1 MEEEMK
7 EIVEMIKNQTESIK
21 GMSDRV
27 DERLNAFDV
36 RMAEL
41 EKVSKPRKVELAGLE
56 DEKQSFS
63 FLRAIN
69 AIRSG
74 NWGGAGFEKEIF
86 DNTRMR
92 AMSAGTDSAG
102 GYIVPTVFV
111 NELIEMLRAES
122 VVNALGATVLSGLTG
137 SPVEIPKQTGG
148 ATAYWVAENAD
159 ITASDLT
166 LGQVSLT
173 PKAVAAIVK
182 LSNRLLNLSNPS
194 AEAMVRRDVAQALA
208 LAIDLAALR
217 GTGSG
222 SQPIGIANT
231 SGINTVAIGTNGGN
245 FTFDYAADMV
255 DELAKDNAAKGKLGF
270 AMHPTIAKKLKKT
283 RIPQYSGDTGGEWI
297 MLPMSDSNLA
307 DALGYG
313 FKLTTQI
320 PVNLTKG
327 SSSDCSEVYFGN
339 WQELL
344 IGEWGGLEIM
354 ASNETSDAFQ
364 KNQTWVRVIQEVDIA
379 VRHAES
385 FCLLNDARIA

>member
-1 MEEEMK
+1 MK

-122 VVNALGATVLSGLTG
+122 IVNALGATVLSGLTG